1 MPGIPDGRFTENS
14 GIYFAGKY
22 GYTWE
27 RRTENPK
34 QRNDMKSVKESLLE
48 RRSIRRYEREK
59 IEQEKLDFIFEA
71 IRNTPTSYNGQQ
83 FSVIAITD
91 QSVKEEL
98 YAITGQKQ
106 IKTSAAFLVFCLD
119 YHKLK
124 AANAAKGLAAPD
136 FAATIDGYTVGV
148 IDASMAMMSAVAA
161 AESLGLGCCCVGY
174 IRTAD
179 PRKVSDMLGLPQGVA
194 IVCGLT
200 LGYPR
205 EMPDLKPKL
214 PVAAVVHKE
223 HYTPDETL
231 VPALEAYDRE
241 VTSFNASRSGD
252 KTDNDWAG
260 HIADYHR
267 HSMEHGIRDYLA
279 EQIGLDR

>member
-1 MPGIPDGRFTENS
+1 MPYR
-14 GIYFAGKY
+14 K
-22 GYTWE
+22 
-27 RRTENPK
+27 NPK

-119 YHKLK
+119 YHKLR
-124 AANAAKGLAAPD
+124 AANAAKGLDAPD

-179 PRKVSDMLGLPQGVA
+179 PKKVSEILGLPQGVA

-214 PVAAVVHKE
+214 PVVAVVHKE
-223 HYTPDETL
+223 RYTPDETL
-231 VPALEAYDRE
+231 VPALETYDRE
-241 VTSFNASRSGD
+241 VTAFNASRSGD

-279 EQIGLDR
+279 EQIGLDCR